1 MSSVSLIDN
10 FTANCRHT
18 PYPAGLHNDFRAQ
31 VEGGWENVHPAVR
44 ARMDRLLS
52 SPTPTTFKGI
62 GCVRRSR
69 IGWCF
74 AQLSR
79 MLGSPLVF
87 GQGEKVTTQVD
98 VVPTKNALRCWHRHF
113 AFEDG
118 STQLVQT
125 TKAVDPRLGLLDA
138 VGKEGEKLLATRML
152 VWTEGRSLHF
162 MSTGYLLRFR
172 WATLRLPSLL
182 TPGTLYAEHRDEG
195 GGWFR
200 YILRFEHPLWGETF
214 YQDGMF
220 EMVD

>member
-1 MSSVSLIDN
+1 MFSASLTNNDTMEN
-10 FTANCRHT
+10 TRAAH
-18 PYPAGLHNDFRAQ
+18 PAGLHNDFRAQ

-44 ARMDRLLS
+44 ARMDRLLG
-52 SPTPTTFKGI
+52 SPTPTTFEGT

-69 IGWCF
+69 VGWCF

-87 GQGEKVTTQVD
+87 GQGEKVTTTVE
-98 VVPTKNALRCWHRHF
+98 VAPTDNGLRCWHRHF

-125 TKAVDPRLGLLDA
+125 TKVVDPRLGLLDA
-138 VGKEGEKLLATRML
+138 VGKEGEKLLATRMR

-172 WATLRLPSLL
+172 FRALRLPSLL

-195 GGWFR
+195 DGWFR
-200 YILRFEHPLWGETF
+200 YILRFHHPLWGETF

-220 EMVD
+220 RMVE